1 MKSTRLC
8 LGCGKAFVPLL
19 HVPRQRYCPSE
30 QCQRARRRDWQR
42 NRLRND
48 SDYRDNQARAQ
59 EKWRAGH
66 PDYWRKYRA
75 AHPAYRERNRSM
87 QRPRN
92 ARRSF
97 RPIAKMDVIS
107 VPRPLVSGYCGVRRR
122 FAFDENNASEKVRHS
137 VAKLF
142 RGRVERTQQVV
153 QEFLRLVVS
162 PGVRALIAR
171 DGKYILVAEDFLQRL
186 FFCRERVRQSF
197 ETNRRS
203 A

>member
-87 QRPRN
+87 QRLRN
-92 ARRSF
+92 ARRSV
-97 RPIAKMDVIS
+97 RPIAKMDAIR
-107 VPRPLVSGYCGVRRR
+107 VPRPLDSGFYLLSHADG
-122 FAFDENNASEKVRHS
+122 AD
-137 VAKLF
+137 VAKMNAWT
-142 RGRVERTQQVV
+142 VH
-153 QEFLRLVVS
+153 
-162 PGVRALIAR
+162 IAV
-171 DGKYILVAEDFLQRL
+171 L
-186 FFCRERVRQSF
+186 
-197 ETNRRS
+197 S
-203 A
+203 APTAPPT